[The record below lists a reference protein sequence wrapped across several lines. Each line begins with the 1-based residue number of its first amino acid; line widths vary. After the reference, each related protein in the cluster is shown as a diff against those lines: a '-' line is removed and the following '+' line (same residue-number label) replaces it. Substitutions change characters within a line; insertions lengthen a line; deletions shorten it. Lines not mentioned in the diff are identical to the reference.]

1 MKIILLINSLSTGGA
16 EFSTLSF
23 YSWLREKTNSEIKI
37 VCLKKADP
45 EYDFKEFGFETI
57 NYLNGSSFPARLKS
71 FNLIVEQFKP
81 EIVHSVLF
89 DANLLGRISRL
100 MKRNFKHVESLVN
113 QTYSPYRLND
123 PNITPFKLQAYRFLD
138 YTTQVFGVDHFHSN
152 GQTVAD
158 HYSEKLHISPS
169 RITVIPRGRYPNPY
183 MGDKIVRDKLRGKL
197 NLNNKVQI
205 INVARHEY
213 QKAQTVLLDALWEL
227 DDLKDQYILFLVGRK
242 GEATVE
248 ITEKIKTYHL
258 EENVRILGHRDDVP
272 ALLASS
278 DIFIFPSRFEGLP
291 GALIEAE
298 AAGLPIICSDIANNL
313 EVVEE
318 NKNAL
323 IFPVNNSD
331 ILSKQLK
338 ELILNS
344 EQRKN
349 MGQESLSIYQN
360 KFTIEEVH
368 QKMYVLFKALIN
380 SDLIP

>member
-16 EFSTLSF
+16 EFSTLTF

-45 EYDFKEFGFETI
+45 EYDFKEFGFETLT
-57 NYLNGSSFPARLKS
+57 YLNGSSFPTRLKS

-100 MKRNFKHVESLVN
+100 IKRNFKHVESLVN

-123 PNITPFKLQAYRFLD
+123 PNITKFKLQAYRFLD
-138 YTTQVFGVDHFHSN
+138 FTTQIFGVDHFHSN

-158 HYSEKLHISPS
+158 HYCEKLHISRS
-169 RITVIPRGRYPNPY
+169 RITVIPRGRNANPY
-183 MGDKIVRDKLRGKL
+183 LENKDDLKGLRGKL
-197 NLNNKVQI
+197 NPKDRIQI

-213 QKAQTVLLDALWEL
+213 QKAQTILLDALFEL
-227 DDLKDQYILFLVGRK
+227 NELKDRYIFLLVGRT
-242 GEATVE
+242 GECTKE
-248 ITEKIKTYHL
+248 IKHKIQTYHL
-258 EENVRILGHRDDVP
+258 EENVKVLGHRKDVP

-278 DIFIFPSRFEGLP
+278 NIFVFPSRFEGLP

-298 AAGLPIICSDIANNL
+298 AAGLPIICSDILNNR

-318 NKNAL
+318 HKNAL
-323 IFPVNNSD
+323 IFPVDNA
-331 ILSKQLK
+331 IELSKQLK
-338 ELILNS
+338 ELILDS
-344 EQRKN
+344 EKRKK
-349 MGQESLSIYQN
+349 MGEESLIIYQN
-360 KFTIEEVH
+360 NFTLEEVH
-368 QKMYVLFKALIN
+368 QKMNDLFNSLIK
-380 SDLIP
+380 S